1 MSRDYIGYRKEKTTM
16 QKEKRITLNAEKR
29 KVIADVFQDHFE
41 SNSKYQKQHTDAIK
55 TYNEMREQAK
65 VKMNNLVRF
74 HQPQEDVDTIRSM
87 INKYG
92 ERNGGELHH
101 DNCFNFRY
109 NYQKVDSEGNVHDD
123 YDTVNINFGLDD
135 MRRFG
140 YAYYRDELKAKGLNP
155 DFYYQWSDEKRNP
168 RYYECEEQCDKFLG
182 YRNSSNEDK
191 SLAIKPNAEWENDFK
206 LWVIGSSYCHTRQ
219 FKVSETDYKI
229 LNSYNVARDNLMLA
243 HEKIFD
249 YTNEKMKKLRLGLKS
264 YRYFDQAK
272 SLADKLGV
280 PLNESILNESSS
292 LALSVYSPENLAS
305 LLEDKVEMSRDEKI
319 AMFKAQQQ
327 SIN

>member
-1 MSRDYIGYRKEKTTM
+1 MS
-16 QKEKRITLNAEKR
+16 KEKRLTLNAEKR
-29 KVIADVFQDHFE
+29 NAIANVFQSHWEREDSPVMQNYNKAKENYNHVREQMKKFVE
-41 SNSKYQKQHTDAIK
+41 VIVRKYQPEEDIETVRA
-55 TYNEMREQAK
+55 
-65 VKMNNLVRF
+65 MN
-74 HQPQEDVDTIRSM
+74 
-87 INKYG
+87 NKYG
-92 ERNGGELHH
+92 RSGGELYH
-101 DNCFNFRY
+101 DNCFQFKY
-109 NYQKVDSEGNVHDD
+109 EYQKTDDEGNVQDD
-123 YDTVNINFGLDD
+123 YDTVNVDFGLDD
-135 MRRFG
+135 KRKFG
-140 YAYYRDELKAKGLNP
+140 YAYYRDELKAKGFNP
-155 DFYYQWSDEKRNP
+155 DFNYQWSDERRNP
-168 RYYECEEQCDKFLG
+168 RYYEEETNCDKFLG
-182 YRNSSNEDK
+182 YSNSSNEDK
-191 SLAIKPNAEWENDFK
+191 SQAIKPNAEWENDFK

-229 LNSYNVARDNLMLA
+229 LNTYNVSRDNLIMA

-305 LLEDKVEMSRDEKI
+305 LLEDKVEMTREEKI

>member
-1 MSRDYIGYRKEKTTM
+1 MS
-16 QKEKRITLNAEKR
+16 KEKRLTLNAEKR
-29 KVIADVFQDHFE
+29 NAIANVFQSHWERED
-41 SNSKYQKQHTDAIK
+41 SPVMQN
-55 TYNEMREQAK
+55 YNKAKENYNQVREQMK
-65 VKMNNLVRF
+65 KFVEVIVRKY
-74 HQPQEDVDTIRSM
+74 QPQEDIDTVRTM
-87 INKYG
+87 NNKYG
-92 ERNGGELHH
+92 RSGGELYH
-101 DNCFNFRY
+101 DNCFQFKY
-109 NYQKVDSEGNVHDD
+109 EYQKTDDEGNVQDD
-123 YDTVNINFGLDD
+123 YDTVNVDFGLDD
-135 MRRFG
+135 KRKFG
-140 YAYYRDELKAKGLNP
+140 YAYYRDELKAKGFNP
-155 DFYYQWSDEKRNP
+155 DFNYQWSDERRNP
-168 RYYECEEQCDKFLG
+168 RYYEEETNCDKFLG
-182 YRNSSNEDK
+182 YSNSSNEDK
-191 SLAIKPNAEWENDFK
+191 SQAIKPNAEWENDFK

-229 LNSYNVARDNLMLA
+229 LNTYNVSRDNLIMA

-305 LLEDKVEMSRDEKI
+305 LLEDKVEMTREEKI

>member
-1 MSRDYIGYRKEKTTM
+1 MS
-16 QKEKRITLNAEKR
+16 KEKRLTLNAEKR
-29 KVIADVFQDHFE
+29 NAIANVFQSHWEREDSPVMQNYNKAKENYNHVREQMKKFVE
-41 SNSKYQKQHTDAIK
+41 VIVRKYQPEEDIET
-55 TYNEMREQAK
+55 
-65 VKMNNLVRF
+65 VRA
-74 HQPQEDVDTIRSM
+74 M
-87 INKYG
+87 KKKYG
-92 ERNGGELHH
+92 NSGGELHH

-109 NYQKVDSEGNVHDD
+109 DYQKVDSDGEVHDD
-123 YDTVNINFGLDD
+123 YDTVNVNFGLDD

-140 YAYYRDELKAKGLNP
+140 YAYYRDELKAKGFNP

-206 LWVIGSSYCHTRQ
+206 LWVIGSSYCHSRQ
-219 FKVSETDYKI
+219 FKVNETDYKI
-229 LNSYNVARDNLMLA
+229 LNTYNVSRDNLMMA

-305 LLEDKVEMSRDEKI
+305 LLEDKVEMTREEKI
-319 AMFKAQQQ
+319 AMFKAQEKEQLVTH
-327 SIN
+327 

>member
-1 MSRDYIGYRKEKTTM
+1 MS
-16 QKEKRITLNAEKR
+16 KEKRLTLNAEKR
-29 KVIADVFQDHFE
+29 NTIANVFQSHWEREDSPVMQNYNKAKENYNHVREQMKKFVE
-41 SNSKYQKQHTDAIK
+41 VIVRKYQPEEDIETVRA
-55 TYNEMREQAK
+55 
-65 VKMNNLVRF
+65 MNK
-74 HQPQEDVDTIRSM
+74 
-87 INKYG
+87 KYG
-92 ERNGGELHH
+92 RSGGELYH
-101 DNCFNFRY
+101 DNCFQFRY
-109 NYQKVDSEGNVHDD
+109 NYQKVDSDGNSHDD
-123 YDTVNINFGLDD
+123 YDVVHVNFGLDD
-135 MRRFG
+135 KRDFG
-140 YAYYRDELKAKGLNP
+140 YAYYRNELKAKGFNP
-155 DFYYQWSDEKRNP
+155 DFLYQWKDEKRNP
-168 RYYECEEQCDKFLG
+168 KYYECEEQCDKFLG

-206 LWVIGSSYCHTRQ
+206 LWVIGSSYCSSRQ
-219 FKVSETDYKI
+219 FKVNETDYKI

-249 YTNEKMKKLRLGLKS
+249 YTNQKMKKLRLGLKS

-319 AMFKAQQQ
+319 AMFRAQQQ

>member
-1 MSRDYIGYRKEKTTM
+1 MSK
-16 QKEKRITLNAEKR
+16 QKRQTLNAEKR
-29 KVIADVFQDHFE
+29 NTIADVFQSHWEREDSPVMQNYNKAKENYNHAREQMKKFVE
-41 SNSKYQKQHTDAIK
+41 VIVRKYQPEEDIETVRA
-55 TYNEMREQAK
+55 
-65 VKMNNLVRF
+65 MNK
-74 HQPQEDVDTIRSM
+74 
-87 INKYG
+87 KYG
-92 ERNGGELHH
+92 RSGGELYH
-101 DNCFNFRY
+101 DNCFQFRY
-109 NYQKVDSEGNVHDD
+109 NYQKVDSDGNVHDD
-123 YDTVNINFGLDD
+123 YDTVGVNFGLDD
-135 MRRFG
+135 TRHFG
-140 YAYYRDELKAKGLNP
+140 YAYYRNELKAKGFNP
-155 DFYYQWSDEKRNP
+155 DFHYQWKDEKRNP
-168 RYYECEEQCDKFLG
+168 KYYECEEQCDKFLG

-219 FKVSETDYKI
+219 FKVNETDYKI
-229 LNSYNVARDNLMLA
+229 LNSYNVSRDNLMMA

-249 YTNEKMKKLRLGLKS
+249 YTNQKMKKLRLGLKS
-264 YRYFDQAK
+264 YKYFDQAK

-305 LLEDKVEMSRDEKI
+305 LLEDKVEMTRDEKI

>member
-1 MSRDYIGYRKEKTTM
+1 MSK
-16 QKEKRITLNAEKR
+16 QKRQTLNAEKR
-29 KVIADVFQDHFE
+29 NTIADVFQSHWEREDSPVMQNYNKAKENYNHAREQMKKFVE
-41 SNSKYQKQHTDAIK
+41 VIVRKYQPEEDIETVRA
-55 TYNEMREQAK
+55 
-65 VKMNNLVRF
+65 MNK
-74 HQPQEDVDTIRSM
+74 
-87 INKYG
+87 KYG
-92 ERNGGELHH
+92 RSGGELYH
-101 DNCFNFRY
+101 DNCFQFRY
-109 NYQKVDSEGNVHDD
+109 NYQKVDSDGEVHDD
-123 YDTVNINFGLDD
+123 YDVVHVNFGLDD
-135 MRRFG
+135 KRDFG
-140 YAYYRDELKAKGLNP
+140 YAYYRNELKAKGFNP
-155 DFYYQWSDEKRNP
+155 DFLYQWKDEKRNP
-168 RYYECEEQCDKFLG
+168 KYYECEEQCDKFLG

-219 FKVSETDYKI
+219 FKVNETDYKI
-229 LNSYNVARDNLMLA
+229 LNSYNVSRDNLMLA
-243 HEKIFD
+243 HQKIFE

-319 AMFKAQQQ
+319 AMFRAQQQ

>member
-1 MSRDYIGYRKEKTTM
+1 MSK
-16 QKEKRITLNAEKR
+16 QKRLTLNAEKR
-29 KVIADVFQDHFE
+29 NTIADVFQSHWEREDSPVMQNYNKAKENYNHVREQMKKFVE
-41 SNSKYQKQHTDAIK
+41 VIVRKYQPEEDIETVR
-55 TYNEMREQAK
+55 T
-65 VKMNNLVRF
+65 MNK
-74 HQPQEDVDTIRSM
+74 
-87 INKYG
+87 KYG
-92 ERNGGELHH
+92 RSGGELYH
-101 DNCFNFRY
+101 DNCFQFRY
-109 NYQKVDSEGNVHDD
+109 NYQKVDSDGNSHDD
-123 YDTVNINFGLDD
+123 YDVVHVNFGLDD
-135 MRRFG
+135 KRDFG
-140 YAYYRDELKAKGLNP
+140 YAYYRNELKAKGFNP
-155 DFYYQWSDEKRNP
+155 DFLYQWKDEKRNP
-168 RYYECEEQCDKFLG
+168 KYYECEEQCDKFLG

-206 LWVIGSSYCHTRQ
+206 LWVIGSSYCSSRQ
-219 FKVSETDYKI
+219 FKVNETDYKI

-249 YTNEKMKKLRLGLKS
+249 YTNQKMKKLRLGLKS

-272 SLADKLGV
+272 SLADKLGI

-319 AMFKAQQQ
+319 AMFRAQQQ